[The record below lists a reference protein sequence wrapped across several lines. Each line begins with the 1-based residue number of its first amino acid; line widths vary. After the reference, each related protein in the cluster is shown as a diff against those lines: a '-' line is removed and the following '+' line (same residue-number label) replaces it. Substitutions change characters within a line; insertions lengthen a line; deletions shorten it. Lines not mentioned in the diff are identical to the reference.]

1 MNKLCAS
8 YMEDARGV
16 KRNTPNREFVLRL
29 IEDAYKAG
37 LEDAYKGIK
46 PLDWEVARYEMSACT
61 FVGLFVIRPLLKG
74 GFDVDYNGK
83 TLCTRLTLSKA
94 KEFANNVYRKKQRK
108 GWDYDTEINRKSEQ
122 LIEAE
127 V

>member
-1 MNKLCAS
+1 MKQEVIDNLLSS
-8 YMEDARGV
+8 YMEDARAL
-16 KRNTPNREFVLRL
+16 KRKFPNRELVLRKVKY
-29 IEDAYKAG
+29 AYKAG

-46 PLDWEVARYEMSACT
+46 PLDWEVGKYEMMDCT

-94 KEFANNVYRKKQRK
+94 KKFANKYYQKKAKERL
-108 GWDYDTEINRKSEQ
+108 G
-122 LIEAE
+122 L
-127 V
+127 